1 MYKFHLYVYIMLD
14 KLSNTLC
21 IYIKKGKILLIN
33 GSNKRAIEYKK
44 DYTVSIIDQ
53 TLLPHNLEYKILSN
67 ISDVTKAIKNML
79 VRGAPL
85 IGVTA
90 SYGMCFAIK
99 EDPSIKSINN
109 AFNIL
114 VKTRPTAV
122 DLRWALEN
130 FVKEILNFKEAD
142 RFICAWKISNALLE
156 NSVKQCS
163 DIGDNGLNLINKI
176 YKSKTTLNILTHCN
190 AGWLACVDWGTAL
203 APIYKAFNSGID
215 IHVWVDETRPRYQG
229 ASLTCWELSQH
240 GVPNTLIVD
249 NAGGHLMQKG
259 MVDMCIVGSD
269 RTASNG
275 DVCNKIGT
283 YMKALCAFDNNIPF
297 YVALPEST
305 IDFNLKSGV
314 NNIEIEERSKKEV
327 THITGLDKEG
337 ELNSVKI
344 VGNECIVCN
353 PGFDVTPSKLVT
365 KLITNRGVC
374 NASIKGIK
382 DLFK

>member
-1 MYKFHLYVYIMLD
+1 M
-14 KLSNTLC
+14 
-21 IYIKKGKILLIN
+21 LIN
-33 GSNKRAIEYKK
+33 GINKRAIEYQK

-53 TLLPHNLEYKILSN
+53 TVLPHSLEYKILRN
-67 ISDVTKAIKNML
+67 ISDVEKAIKNML

-90 SYGMCFAIK
+90 SYGMTFAVK
-99 EDPSIKSINN
+99 KDPSQKNISD
-109 AFNIL
+109 AFNMLIN
-114 VKTRPTAV
+114 TRPTAV

-130 FVKEILNFKEAD
+130 FVKGILKLNEED
-142 RFICAWKISNALLE
+142 RFMYAWKLSNELLE
-156 NSVKQCS
+156 NSIKQCS
-163 DIGDNGLNLINKI
+163 NIGDNGLNLIKKI
-176 YKSKTTLNILTHCN
+176 YKSKKTLNILTHCN

-203 APIYKAFNSGID
+203 APIYKAFNSGFD
-215 IHVWVDETRPRYQG
+215 IHVWVDETRPRSQG

-259 MVDMCIVGSD
+259 KVDMCIVGSD

-305 IDFNLKSGV
+305 IDFNLKFGV

-327 THITGLDKEG
+327 TNITGLNEEG
-337 ELNSVKI
+337 KVNSVKI
-344 VGNECIVCN
+344 VGNDCIVSN
-353 PGFDVTPSKLVT
+353 PGFDVTPARLVT

-374 NASIKGIK
+374 NANTRGINN
-382 DLFK
+382 LFK